1 MTRMAIDESFE
12 RISHGTAEIINSEG
26 LKAKFF
32 ASQKNKKPLRVKAG
46 FDPTAPDIHLGHTVL
61 LRKLRQL
68 QDLGHQVFFLI
79 GDFTA
84 QIGDPTGK
92 DQIRPQLDR
101 QKVSQNAKTYEE
113 QVFKILDPK
122 RTEVV
127 FNSAWLDKLSSQEI
141 LSLTA
146 HSTVAQMLAR
156 SDFKKRFEEK
166 KEISLL
172 EFVYPL
178 LQGYDSIHL
187 KADIELGG
195 SDQKFNLLMGR
206 QLQEARGQ
214 EPQVIIM
221 TPLLEGTDGVN
232 KMSKSLNNYIGINE
246 SADAI
251 FGKVMSISDDLM
263 YRYYAILT
271 DFDMAEI
278 KALHPKEAKVKLAS
292 EIIARFH
299 DSKKAEAA
307 RKNFEKVFAQRQPPE
322 DAPEYKLGPNTTSL
336 VDILLSAKLIDSRR
350 EFQRL
355 LSQGA
360 IRHDNHA
367 IFDAQ
372 WRPQAG
378 VVKVGK
384 RRFLRLI

>member
-1 MTRMAIDESFE
+1 MAIDESFE
-12 RISHGTAEIINSEG
+12 RISRGTAEIINSEG
-26 LKAKFF
+26 LKAKLLV
-32 ASQKNKKPLRVKAG
+32 SQKNKKPLRVKAG

-92 DQIRPQLDR
+92 DQIRPRLDR
-101 QKVSQNAKTYEE
+101 QKVNQNAKTYKE

-206 QLQEARGQ
+206 ELQEAYGQ

-246 SADAI
+246 SADEI

-263 YRYYAILT
+263 YRYYEILT

-307 RKNFEKVFAQRQPPE
+307 RKNFERVFAQGQTPE

-336 VDILLSAKLIDSRR
+336 VDILLSAKLVDSRR

-360 IRHDNHA
+360 ISHDNHA

>member
-12 RISHGTAEIINSEG
+12 RISRGTAEIINSAG
-26 LKAKFF
+26 LKAKLLV
-32 ASQKNKKPLRVKAG
+32 SQENKKPLRVKAG

-92 DQIRPQLDR
+92 DHIRPQLDR
-101 QKVSQNAKTYEE
+101 QKVNQNAKTYKE

-178 LQGYDSIHL
+178 LQGYDSVHL
-187 KADIELGG
+187 RADIELGG

-206 QLQEARGQ
+206 ELQEAYGQ
-214 EPQVIIM
+214 APQVIIM

-232 KMSKSLNNYIGINE
+232 KMSKSLNNCIGINE
-246 SADAI
+246 SADEI

-263 YRYYAILT
+263 YRYYEILT

-299 DSKKAEAA
+299 DSKKAESA
-307 RKNFEKVFAQRQPPE
+307 RKNFEKIFAQGQTPE
-322 DAPEYKLGPNTTSL
+322 DAPEYELGPNTTSL
-336 VDILLSAKLIDSRR
+336 VDILLSAKLVDSRR

-360 IRHDNHA
+360 ISHDNHA

>member
-1 MTRMAIDESFE
+1 MTRVAIDESFE
-12 RISHGTAEIINSEG
+12 CISRGTAEIINSEG
-26 LKAKFF
+26 LKAKLLV
-32 ASQKNKKPLRVKAG
+32 SQKNKKPLRVKAG

-84 QIGDPTGK
+84 QIGDPTGN
-92 DQIRPQLDR
+92 DQIRPRLDR
-101 QKVSQNAKTYEE
+101 QKVNQNAKTYKE

-206 QLQEARGQ
+206 ELQEAYGQ

-246 SADAI
+246 SAEEI

-263 YRYYAILT
+263 YRYYEILT

-292 EIIARFH
+292 EIIVRFH

-307 RKNFEKVFAQRQPPE
+307 RKNFERVFAQGQTPE
-322 DAPEYKLGPNTTSL
+322 DAPGYKLGLNTISL
-336 VDILLSAKLIDSRR
+336 TDILLSAKLVDSRR

-360 IRHDNHA
+360 ISHDKHV
-367 IFDAQ
+367 ISDAQ
-372 WRPQAG
+372 WQPQAG

>member
-1 MTRMAIDESFE
+1 MAIDESFE
-12 RISHGTAEIINSEG
+12 RISRGTAEIINSEG
-26 LKAKFF
+26 LKAKLL
-32 ASQKNKKPLRVKAG
+32 ASQENKKPLRVKAG

-92 DQIRPQLDR
+92 DQVRPRLDR
-101 QKVSQNAKTYEE
+101 QKVNQNAKTYQE

-195 SDQKFNLLMGR
+195 SDQRFNLLMGR
-206 QLQEARGQ
+206 ELQETYGQ

-246 SADAI
+246 SADEI
-251 FGKVMSISDDLM
+251 FGKVMSISDGLM
-263 YRYYAILT
+263 YRYYEILT

-299 DSKKAEAA
+299 DSKKVEAA
-307 RKNFEKVFAQRQPPE
+307 RKNFEKVFAQGQTPE
-322 DAPEYKLGPNTTSL
+322 DAPEYKLGPNMTSL
-336 VDILLSAKLIDSRR
+336 VDILLSAKLVDSRR

-360 IRHDNHA
+360 ISHDNHA
-367 IFDAQ
+367 ICDAQ

-378 VVKVGK
+378 VIKVGK

>member
-1 MTRMAIDESFE
+1 MTRMAINESFE
-12 RISHGTAEIINSEG
+12 RISRGTAEIINPEG
-26 LKAKFF
+26 LKAKLLT
-32 ASQKNKKPLRVKAG
+32 SQKNKKPLRVKAG

-68 QDLGHQVFFLI
+68 QDLGHSVFFLI

-92 DQIRPQLDR
+92 DQIRPQLAR
-101 QKVSQNAKTYEE
+101 QEIDQNAKTYKE

-127 FNSAWLDKLSSQEI
+127 FNSVWLDKLSAQEV

-146 HSTVAQMLAR
+146 RSTVAQMLAR
-156 SDFKKRFEEK
+156 SDFKKRFEQK

-178 LQGYDSIHL
+178 LQGYDSVHL

-206 QLQEARGQ
+206 QLQEAYGQ
-214 EPQVIIM
+214 EPQVVIM
-221 TPLLEGTDGVN
+221 TPLLEGIDGVN
-232 KMSKSLNNYIGINE
+232 KMGKSLNNYIGINE
-246 SADAI
+246 TADEM
-251 FGKVMSISDDLM
+251 FGKLMSISDYLM
-263 YRYYAILT
+263 YRYYEILT
-271 DFDMAEI
+271 DLDMASI
-278 KALHPKEAKVKLAS
+278 KIFHPKEAKMKLAC
-292 EIIARFH
+292 EIITRFH

-307 RKNFEKVFAQRQPPE
+307 RKNFEKVFAQGQTPR
-322 DAPEYKLGPNTTSL
+322 DVPEYRIGSSAASL
-336 VDILLSAKLIDSRR
+336 VDILLSEKLVDSKR

-355 LSQGA
+355 LGQGA
-360 IRHDNHA
+360 ISHNNHA
-367 IFDAQ
+367 IADAH

-378 VVKVGK
+378 VIRVGK
-384 RRFLRLI
+384 RRFLKLV